1 MIEPGAGESLAA
13 LSANKDRGDKMRRMI
28 QAPLAVSLFALM
40 AACSPQQQ
48 SAPDTGTV
56 VQDVAVEQTE
66 TARLN
71 AWFAELF
78 EQDLARSPETQTAL
92 GQIDDLDAYG
102 RWDPVNATDAAAA
115 NARRVER
122 LDYLRNAFDI
132 EALDAKAR
140 VSYRVFEYLQQTGVR
155 NYEFRDQ
162 RYIFTQMFGPHTG
175 LPTTLISQ
183 HRVTNAEQ
191 AEAYIRRLDGMGPI
205 LRELMDQ
212 AETRAAAGVLPPRFA
227 FAYLIDNTAQLV
239 AGAPFDDSDTVSPLL
254 ADFTAKV
261 EALEIDDA
269 AKADLIARATTALLD
284 GVGPAYTD
292 LLAMF
297 ERHREV
303 TDDRDGAWKLP
314 RGEAYYQAQ
323 LANFTTMDDLSPE
336 EVHQTGLDEIARI
349 HGEMA
354 AIMEQVGFEGNLAEF
369 FEFMRSDPQFY
380 LPSTEAGRAEYMTRV
395 NAIFDRVRGVL
406 PDYFDTVPRGE
417 MVVLEVEPYR
427 AAGSPSAFYNTG
439 TMDGTRPGAFY
450 ANTLNMRNLPIYQ
463 METLA
468 YHEGIPGHHFQLTL
482 SLEADDTPMFQRLLY
497 LSAFGEGW
505 ALYAESLGKDMGM
518 FTDPYQDFG
527 RLAYELWRAGRLVVD
542 TGIHSMRWTRQDAID
557 YLHTNTSFTEEE
569 ITREVERYIVW
580 PGQATAYKIGQLR
593 IRALRDFAQ
602 AQLGDA
608 FDYGEFHDVVLTN
621 GSLPLPVL
629 TELVNDY
636 VEAKRAEMAP

>member
-1 MIEPGAGESLAA
+1 
-13 LSANKDRGDKMRRMI
+13 MRRI
-28 QAPLAVSLFALM
+28 FQAPLAVSILALM
-40 AACSPQQQ
+40 AACSPQERSATDAATISEGVTSQQ
-48 SAPDTGTV
+48 ASA
-56 VQDVAVEQTE
+56 EQTE

-71 AWFAELF
+71 AWFEALF
-78 EQDLARSPETQTAL
+78 EEDLARSPETQTQL
-92 GQIDDLDAYG
+92 GRVEDLDAYG
-102 RWDPVNATDAAAA
+102 RWDAVDETDAAQG
-115 NARRVER
+115 NARRIER
-122 LDYLRNAFDI
+122 LDALHGNFDFNT
-132 EALDAKAR
+132 LDSTAR
-140 VSYRVFEYLQQTGVR
+140 VSYRVFEYLQETAIR

-175 LPTTLISQ
+175 MPSTLISQ
-183 HRVTNAEQ
+183 HRITNAAQ
-191 AEAYIRRLDGMGPI
+191 AEAYIRRLNGLGPI
-205 LRELMDQ
+205 LHDLMDQ
-212 AETRAAAGVLPPRFA
+212 AETRAQAGVLPPRFA
-227 FAYLIDNTAQLV
+227 FAYLIDNTAQLI
-239 AGAPFDDSDTVSPLL
+239 AGAPFDDAGSVSPLL

-261 EALEIDDA
+261 NALEIDEA
-269 AKADLIARATTALLD
+269 AKQDLIDRATAALLEE
-284 GVGPAYTD
+284 VGPTYTD

-297 ERHREV
+297 ERHREL

-336 EVHQTGLDEIARI
+336 EVHQTGLAEITRI
-349 HGEMA
+349 HGEMTE
-354 AIMEQVGFEGNLAEF
+354 IMAEVGFEGTLADF

-380 LPSTEAGRAEYMTRV
+380 LPDTDAGRADYMSSVDDVFNRIRT
-395 NAIFDRVRGVL
+395 VL
-406 PDYFDTVPRGE
+406 PDYFDTMPRGE
-417 MVVLEVEPYR
+417 LVALEVEAYR
-427 AAGSPSAFYNTG
+427 AAGSPSAFYSTG
-439 TMDGTRPGAFY
+439 SMDGTRPGTFY

-482 SLEADDTPMFQRLLY
+482 ALENENSPMFQRLLY
-497 LSAFGEGW
+497 LPAFGEGW
-505 ALYAESLGKDMGM
+505 ALYAESLGKDMGL

-542 TGIHSMRWTRQDAID
+542 TGIHAMRWTRQDAID
-557 YLHTNTSFTEEE
+557 YLRTNTSFTEEE

-580 PGQATAYKIGQLR
+580 PGQATAYKTGQMR

-602 AQLGDA
+602 SELGEA

-636 VEAKRAEMAP
+636 VEAKRAEMTP